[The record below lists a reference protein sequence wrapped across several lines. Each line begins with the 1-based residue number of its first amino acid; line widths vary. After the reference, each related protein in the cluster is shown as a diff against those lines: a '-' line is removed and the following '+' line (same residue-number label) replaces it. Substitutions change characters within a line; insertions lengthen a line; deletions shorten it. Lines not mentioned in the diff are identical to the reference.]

1 MQAAAAHLH
10 LEPTMISGRSGP
22 LFAVHYAPVLAQSGR
37 ATIYLPP
44 FAEEL
49 NRSRKMASLQA
60 RSLAAAGIGALV
72 LDPYGCGDSAGD
84 FRDARWDGWR
94 DDVARAIQWLQQRGY
109 EDITLL
115 GLRLGALLA
124 LQAAADRRDDVRRV
138 ILWQPVLRGD
148 QFVTQFLRLR
158 LAADLSANA
167 AGGEGTAALRREI
180 ADTGA
185 IEIAG
190 YELDRALAEAI
201 DALRLTE
208 LGLACAAPI
217 DWIDV
222 VSTADQ
228 GMTPAQEA
236 VLKRWQDA
244 GKAVRRHQAV
254 GVPFWSLQETAVAP
268 DLVAATTRLMASP

>member
-1 MQAAAAHLH
+1 MPTAAQLH
-10 LEPTMISGRSGP
+10 LEPTMIAGGSGP
-22 LFAVHYAPVLAQSGR
+22 LFAVHYAPTLTQSGR
-37 ATIYLPP
+37 AVIYLPP

-60 RSLAAAGIGALV
+60 RALAASGVGTLV

-84 FRDARWDGWR
+84 FRDARWEGWR
-94 DDVARAIQWLQQRGY
+94 NDVARAIQWLQQRGY

-124 LQAAADRRDDVRRV
+124 LHAAADRGDDVRRV

-158 LAADLSANA
+158 LAADLSGNG

-190 YELDRALAEAI
+190 YELDRELVDAI
-201 DALRLTE
+201 DALRLVE
-208 LGLACAAPI
+208 LGLACPAPI

-222 VSTADQ
+222 VSAADQ
-228 GMTPAQEA
+228 SVAPAQQA

-244 GKAVRRHQAV
+244 GKQAQRHQAV
-254 GVPFWSLQETAVAP
+254 GLPFWSLQETAVAP
-268 DLVAATTRLMASP
+268 ALVKTTTGLFAS

>member
-1 MQAAAAHLH
+1 MQAAAAQLH
-10 LEPTMISGRSGP
+10 LEPTMIAGGSGP
-22 LFAVHYAPVLAQSGR
+22 LFAVHYAPTLAHSGR
-37 ATIYLPP
+37 AVIYLPP

-60 RSLAAAGIGALV
+60 RSLAASGIGTLV

-84 FRDARWDGWR
+84 FRDARWQGWR
-94 DDVARAIQWLQQRGY
+94 DDVARAVQWLQQRGY

-124 LQAAADRRDDVRRV
+124 LQAAADRSDDIRRV

-158 LAADLSANA
+158 LAADLSANSG
-167 AGGEGTAALRREI
+167 GGEGTAALRREI
-180 ADTGA
+180 ADTGG

-190 YELDRALAEAI
+190 YELDRELVDAI
-201 DALRLTE
+201 DSLRLAE
-208 LGLACAAPI
+208 LGLACPAPI

-222 VSTADQ
+222 VSAADQ
-228 GMTPAQEA
+228 GATPAQDA
-236 VLKRWQDA
+236 VLKRWQGA
-244 GKAVRRHQAV
+244 GKTVRRQQAV
-254 GVPFWSLQETAVAP
+254 GVPFWSLQETAIAP
-268 DLVAATTRLMASP
+268 ALVTATTNLMASP